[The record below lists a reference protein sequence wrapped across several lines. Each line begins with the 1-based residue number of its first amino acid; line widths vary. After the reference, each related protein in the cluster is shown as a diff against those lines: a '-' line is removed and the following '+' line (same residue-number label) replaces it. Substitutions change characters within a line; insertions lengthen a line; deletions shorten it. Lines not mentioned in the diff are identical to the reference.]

1 MYKYVVKC
9 FANKMCLSYN
19 MHMGY
24 FKVAFKGLGYQT
36 ILRVS
41 IRIIGFV
48 KIALIARILGPA
60 ELGIFG
66 IASLILSLLETLTD
80 TGINVFLIQ
89 QNKNYKKYLNSAF
102 LISIARGL
110 IIAGVIVLSG
120 PLIRIFFNIESTTYV
135 LVLVSI
141 VAILRG
147 LVNPAIVKLEKE
159 MFFDKELILRLFLY
173 VVDTIFALYFTFKY
187 QRAEGILIGMIIG
200 VILEVLISWLFINPK
215 PKIILNKKDVK
226 FVLLRGRWVTLTG
239 IFNYLFHNIDDI
251 IVGKLLGIYSLGI
264 YQLAYKLSTVPIY
277 ETGEIFGRVTFPIYT
292 KISNDRVR
300 LKRAFKKVTLT
311 ISLLV
316 IPAGL
321 ILIIFA
327 NSIVSIVLGNKWIE
341 AVPVIKLLAVF
352 GILRSISASV
362 TPLLYSIK
370 KQAYAMNIM
379 LLGLCS
385 LILTIIPFIKYY
397 GLNGAALST
406 IIATIFTLPLIY
418 YYLKKKIFV

>member
-1 MYKYVVKC
+1 
-9 FANKMCLSYN
+9 

-48 KIALIARILGPA
+48 KIALIARMLGPA

-385 LILTIIPFIKYY
+385 LILTIIPSIKYY
-397 GLNGAALST
+397 GLNGAALSI

>member
-1 MYKYVVKC
+1 
-9 FANKMCLSYN
+9 MCLSYN

>member
-1 MYKYVVKC
+1 
-9 FANKMCLSYN
+9 MCLSYN

-48 KIALIARILGPA
+48 KIALIARMLGPA

-385 LILTIIPFIKYY
+385 LILTIIPSIKYY